1 MTTTGSKDFENR
13 WRMSRAG
20 MVNVWHYI
28 DTEFTLSGGRL
39 ILRGSN
45 GSGKSRAL
53 EMLLPF
59 LLDADRRRMDATG
72 SQKVSL
78 DELMHTGIGNQT
90 NRVGYLWL
98 ELSRPGAFLTLGAH
112 IRYSASAKR
121 SEVNY
126 FTTERR
132 VGHDLNLVADNREP
146 LARDQ
151 LAELVGAHR
160 LGDAE
165 QHREAVRTRV
175 FGLHGEFGRDRFTGL
190 MQLLHTLRSPDVGNR
205 IDEGKLPQI
214 LSDALPPLSE
224 QMLEA
229 AGDRLDDL
237 SETRL
242 AQSRLSD
249 TLEHAREFHD
259 VYRRYAATTL
269 TAGAASLEGVID
281 AVDGA
286 VGAHRDRITEAA
298 ELAGEQTSVNQQI
311 SELTEERDT
320 LKGAIEVLSDRPELA
335 DADDLKLRDEQVLLL
350 RRIADTALVDAERA
364 RGAEQALV
372 ESVERGLG
380 AVDTAV
386 REAVSLLSAAKDG
399 LVDIGLTTGEL
410 PDTFNCDRATAGA
423 VTAVVMDSLDGPPV
437 SITRPSLPAW
447 TLEPS
452 DLSHAAESARRSAEA
467 AYQRGRLVERR
478 IAEARRLDSTLARV
492 LDQENRAEE
501 AEGAAESQRNGA
513 TRSAQERDE
522 LAIDL
527 NRRWREWVSAPDTTR
542 IIPGAAW
549 PPAVSEVLTVDLE
562 ALCGDSESDDVLD
575 ELDAAPERAA
585 IPVREELAVQSRGLV
600 DEQRADDLRRVDL
613 STRRGELLDEHDPEP
628 PVGPL
633 HRVHSGVPLWS
644 AVDFQPHLTAEE
656 RAGIEA
662 ALLASGLLT
671 ATVALDATVQAEDG
685 EILLTPIE
693 TVANSPLST
702 ALCPDPAADV
712 PSDLIA
718 SILAR
723 VGLHDQNSRATI
735 GTDGSWQNGSLSGRH
750 TQPKALYIGG
760 AARAANREAELAHI
774 EIQLDELTTAAEDR
788 KAAHAEINRR
798 RGELDSHL
806 ATAPRTRKLALQRQ
820 AARLAERRAAEAE
833 EDAHT
838 QRRTATEARAGW
850 SKEFQ
855 THSRQCD
862 SAGLPVAVEQLAA
875 IEKQC
880 RNAEQSCRA
889 LEKSI
894 QETIKV
900 ANRLIGLPEQH
911 ADAQT
916 QRETAE
922 LEAESRRRDWVRD
935 ASDVAAR
942 HAALDL
948 SVREILDELG
958 RSKKAQKNTMTK
970 LDDLGRRKTSLISK
984 CTLAEHNRDLAE
996 EEVRH
1001 RIDELRTTG
1010 IAFDARLRLPGLAAA
1025 ASEVDVERVAD
1036 VTDRERIRGVIRVA
1050 RTAWKVSKPVGLNQL
1065 IAALRRFETGVSGQL
1080 DVTHHVESDVYLVHI
1095 EGAEEHHDCTAVLNY
1110 LIRRDEQ
1117 GRAALSERER
1127 KVFTEFVL
1135 GGVADELRRRVEQ
1148 ADALMKAMD
1157 GSLAGVRTSHGIGV
1171 SIAWSLDTADPEL
1184 QRLIGLVKTN
1194 DAVRSDDGDEELV
1207 ALIRHRVEQLHAAD
1221 SSVGYTAHLRTAL
1234 DYRVWHAVEVTILG
1248 PESNQRRRISKRAKI
1263 SQGETRFVSYVALF
1277 AAADGFLS
1285 GLPSSDQALRLVL
1298 LDDAFAK
1305 VDERAIGELMG
1316 LLVRM
1321 DIDFV
1326 MTGHALWGTVPE
1338 VPALDIYEIRR
1349 IGGSAVIPTW
1359 IQWNGRK
1366 KTFMQVVRPA

>member
-1 MTTTGSKDFENR
+1 MTTVGSKHFENR
-13 WRMSRAG
+13 WRLSRAG

-98 ELSRPGAFLTLGAH
+98 ELTRPGEHLTLGAH
-112 IRYSASAKR
+112 IRYSASARR
-121 SEVNY
+121 SEVHY

-132 VGHDLNLVADNREP
+132 VGHDLKLVADNRDP

-165 QHREAVRTRV
+165 QHREAVRAKV
-175 FGLHGEFGRDRFTGL
+175 FGLHGESGRDRFTGL

-242 AQSRLSD
+242 AQQRLSE
-249 TLEHAREFHD
+249 TLDYMREFHD

-269 TAGAASLEGVID
+269 TAGAAALEAALD
-281 AVDGA
+281 AVDTA
-286 VGAHRDRITEAA
+286 VGAHEARIAA
-298 ELAGEQTSVNQQI
+298 VVELAEEKARVDQTI
-311 SELTEERDT
+311 GELTEELDT
-320 LKGAIEVLSDRPELA
+320 LQGAIEVLSDRPELA
-335 DADDLKLRDEQVLLL
+335 EADDLKLRDEHVAVL
-350 RRIADTALVDAERA
+350 RKFADTALGGADQA
-364 RGAEQALV
+364 RRDEQQLV
-372 ESVERGLG
+372 ESVERGVAAIDA
-380 AVDTAV
+380 AVD
-386 REAVSLLSAAKDG
+386 AAKAQLSIAKDR
-399 LVDIGLTTGEL
+399 LSDVGLTAGEL
-410 PDTFNCDRATAGA
+410 PDALGFDRTTVGG
-423 VTAVVMDSLDGPPV
+423 VTAVVTDSLDGPPV
-437 SITRPSLPAW
+437 SITRPILPAW

-452 DLSHAAESARRSAEA
+452 NLSHAAGSASRCAEA
-467 AYQRGRLVERR
+467 ALQRGRLVERR
-478 IAEARRLDSTLARV
+478 TAEARRLDTVLARV
-492 LDQENRAEE
+492 LDQESRAEQAAQT
-501 AEGAAESQRNGA
+501 AETRRAAA
-513 TRSAQERDE
+513 TTSAQVRDE
-522 LAIDL
+522 LAIEL
-527 NRRWREWVSAPDTTR
+527 NRRWREWVSSPHTTR
-542 IIPGAAW
+542 IIPGAVW
-549 PPAVSEVLTVDLE
+549 PAALSEVLAVDLE
-562 ALCGDSESDDVLD
+562 ALCGDSESDDVLA
-575 ELDAAPERAA
+575 ELEAAPERAA
-585 IPVREELAVQSRGLV
+585 IPVREDLAVRSRTLV
-600 DEQRADDLRRVDL
+600 DEQRADDLCRVELEARRNDL
-613 STRRGELLDEHDPEP
+613 LAEHDPEP
-628 PVGPL
+628 PTSSW
-633 HRVHSGVPLWS
+633 HHVHSGVPLWA
-644 AVDFQPHLTAEE
+644 AVDFEPHLTSEQ

-671 ATVALDATVQAEDG
+671 ATIALDATVRAEDG
-685 EILLTPIE
+685 QILLTTDDIP
-693 TVANSPLST
+693 ARSPLSE
-702 ALCPDPAADV
+702 ALRPDPAADV
-712 PSDLIA
+712 PADVIT

-723 VGLHDQNSRATI
+723 VGLHDLDSRTTVD
-735 GTDGSWQNGSLSGRH
+735 TDGSWRNGVLAGRH
-750 TQPKALYIGG
+750 TQPAALHIGA
-760 AARAANREAELAHI
+760 AARAANRAAELAQI
-774 EIQLDELTTAAEDR
+774 ESRLDDLATAATNRETAQSEIDR
-788 KAAHAEINRR
+788 HRV
-798 RGELDSHL
+798 ELDAHL
-806 ATAPRTRKLALQRQ
+806 ATAPRTRELDLQRQ
-820 AARLAERRAAEAE
+820 AARLADRDAADAEAT
-833 EDAHT
+833 AHS
-838 QRRTATEARAGW
+838 QRRTATTAREAW
-850 SKEFQ
+850 STEFQ

-862 SAGLPVAVEQLAA
+862 SAGLPVAADQLAA
-875 IEKQC
+875 IEKHC
-880 RNAEQSCRA
+880 TTAEQSCRDLRKA
-889 LEKSI
+889 FGEV
-894 QETIKV
+894 TD
-900 ANRLIGLPEQH
+900 AADRLVGTPEQF
-911 ADAQT
+911 AEART
-916 QRETAE
+916 RRENAE
-922 LEAESRRRDWVRD
+922 FAAEARRRDWVQE
-935 ASDVAAR
+935 ANDVAAR

-948 SVREILDELG
+948 SVQQLHDELG
-958 RSKKAQKNTMTK
+958 RSKRAHAKTK
-970 LDDLGRRKTSLISK
+970 DKLGELGRKQTDLISK
-984 CTLAEHNRDLAE
+984 CALAEHDRDLAAAN
-996 EEVRH
+996 VRTC
-1001 RIDELRTTG
+1001 IDEMRIAG
-1010 IAFDARLRLPGLAAA
+1010 VAFDTRLRLPGLAAA
-1025 ASEVDVERVAD
+1025 ASEAAVERIAD
-1036 VTDRERIRGVIRVA
+1036 TTDRERIRRVIRAA

-1095 EGAEEHHDCTAVLNY
+1095 EGAEEHHDCTAVLDY

-1127 KVFTEFVL
+1127 RVFTEFVL

-1148 ADALMKAMD
+1148 SDALMKAMD
-1157 GSLAGVRTSHGIGV
+1157 TSLSGSRTSHGIGV
-1171 SIAWSLDTADPEL
+1171 SIAWSLDTTDPEL
-1184 QRLIGLVKTN
+1184 QRLIELVKTN
-1194 DAVRSDDGDEELV
+1194 DAVRSEEADDELV
-1207 ALIRHRVEQLHAAD
+1207 GLIRRRVEQLHAAD
-1221 SSVGYTAHLRTAL
+1221 SSVGYTAHLRAAL
-1234 DYRVWHAVEVTILG
+1234 DYRAWHSVEVTIVG
-1248 PESNQRRRISKRAKI
+1248 PEPNQRRRISKRAKI
-1263 SQGETRFVSYVALF
+1263 SQGETRFVSYVTLF

-1285 GLPSSDQALRLVL
+1285 GLPASDQALRLVL

-1316 LLVRM
+1316 LLVRL